1 MFERKRIFFN
11 FLTVA
16 LFMAV
21 LTVLTTGMA
30 SGDVLKADIVV
41 GTMEFGSTTDY
52 AGHIPHHEY
61 IYAATGETN
70 SIFVIDPYTISLV
83 APIPVGTTLSVHRIG
98 NRRHDPL
105 RAPEPMALNNDGTR
119 LFTANEGD
127 MTISVIDTMA
137 RRELATMPVDG
148 EPESILFN
156 DDRGQLYV
164 GIEDKDKV
172 LVIDP
177 DTLSTV
183 SAIPVG
189 KNPDGLALSGDRS
202 KLFVANE
209 GDNTVSVIDTGL
221 LRVIDT
227 IKVGDKPSFILS
239 SPASGHVYVV
249 NDKTADVSVIDMA
262 THKTLGTV
270 KVGTE
275 PESAAVNAAGTRLYV
290 CNEADKTVSVIDT
303 VSMSVVGL
311 INIEGEPESIAVDP
325 VHDNLYIYDES
336 HNAIRV
342 IDGSTLLPAATLTL
356 GPLAEEERPA
366 LDVGI
371 IAPGVVK
378 PGERTMVMIEV
389 KNEIPAT
396 SYVDSVRLYEGNNL
410 LREWKYTWA
419 DRRTE
424 QGKWYLKYEGS
435 FTKPTTLRAE
445 AHSSD
450 GRKAY
455 STEVIKVT

>member
-1 MFERKRIFFN
+1 MFERKRIFFK
-11 FLTVA
+11 FLAVA
-16 LFMAV
+16 LFIAV
-21 LTVLTTGMA
+21 LTILTSGMA

-41 GTMEFGSTTDY
+41 GTMEVGRTTDY
-52 AGHIPHHEY
+52 AGDIPHHAY
-61 IYAATGETN
+61 IYAATGEADR
-70 SIFVIDPYTISLV
+70 IFVIDPYTISLV
-83 APIPVGTTLSVHRIG
+83 AHIPVGATVSVHRIG
-98 NRRHDPL
+98 NRRHNPL
-105 RAPEPMALNNDGTR
+105 RAPEPMSLNHDGTR

-156 DDRGQLYV
+156 DDRRQLYV

-177 DTLSTV
+177 DTLSVV

-202 KLFVANE
+202 KLFVTNE
-209 GDNTVSVIDTGL
+209 GDNTVSVIGTGL

-227 IKVGDKPSFILS
+227 IKAGDKPSFILS
-239 SPASGHVYVV
+239 SPASDHIYVV
-249 NDKTADVSVIDMA
+249 NDKTSDVSVIDMA

-275 PESAAVNAAGTRLYV
+275 PESAALNAAGTTLYV

-303 VSMSVVGL
+303 GSMSVISL

-325 VHDNLYIYDES
+325 VRNNLYVYDES

-356 GPLAEEERPA
+356 GPLAEERPA

-371 IAPGVVK
+371 LAPSVVK
-378 PGERTMVMIEV
+378 PGEKTRVMIEV

-396 SYVDSVRLYEGNNL
+396 SYVDSIMLYDGNTL
-410 LREWKYTWA
+410 LREWKYTWS

-424 QGKWYLKYEGS
+424 QGKWHLAYEGS
-435 FTKPTTLRAE
+435 FTKPATLRAE

-450 GRKAY
+450 GRRAG
-455 STEVIKVT
+455 STKVMKVT